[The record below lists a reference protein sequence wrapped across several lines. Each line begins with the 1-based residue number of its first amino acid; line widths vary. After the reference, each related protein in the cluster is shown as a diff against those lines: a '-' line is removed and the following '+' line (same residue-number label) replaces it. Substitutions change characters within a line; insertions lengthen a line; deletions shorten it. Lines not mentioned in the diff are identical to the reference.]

1 MQGPCI
7 FIATNRL
14 KRGMLEQEKKRVPDL
29 IDFIQA
35 NEPRL
40 LAFNEYANEEGT
52 EVAVVQVHPD
62 ADSMVFHME
71 LIADRA
77 ASAYADT
84 IDATTGVQ
92 VFGSPGNIVT
102 EMLRRHAGA
111 DVPISITPYH
121 LGGFTRWP
129 AAARQL
135 GWPSLSVNPRSG

>member
-1 MQGPCI
+1 MTGPFI

-14 KRGMLEQEKKRVPDL
+14 KDGKLNGEKKRVPDL

-40 LAFNEYANEEGT
+40 IAFNEYANDEGT

-71 LIADRA
+71 LIAERA

-84 IDATTGVQ
+84 IDATTNIQ
-92 VFGSPGNIVT
+92 VFGTPSGTVT
-102 EMLRRHAGA
+102 DMLRRQAGA
-111 DVPISITPYH
+111 GVPMSIKPHH
-121 LGGFTRWP
+121 LGGFT
-129 AAARQL
+129 
-135 GWPSLSVNPRSG
+135 G

>member
-1 MQGPCI
+1 MTGPFI

-14 KRGMLEQEKKRVPDL
+14 KQGRLDSEKKRLPEL

-40 LAFNEYANEEGT
+40 IAFNEYANEDGT

-71 LIADRA
+71 LIAERA

-84 IDATTGVQ
+84 IDATTNID
-92 VFGSPGNIVT
+92 VFGTPSDTVT
-102 EMLRRHAGA
+102 DMLRRQAGA
-111 DVPISITPYH
+111 GVPMSINAH
-121 LGGFTRWP
+121 HIGGFTR
-129 AAARQL
+129 
-135 GWPSLSVNPRSG
+135 